1 MRLPP
6 VRCDISGCDAALQV
20 FFFSVA
26 ELSSLRLQ
34 LHLIRP
40 HATGTVEEKNHIQ
53 RKTERECGTQTTAR
67 KNALADIQIL
77 ICL

>member
-1 MRLPP
+1 M
-6 VRCDISGCDAALQV
+6 RCDISGCDAALQV

-40 HATGTVEEKNHIQ
+40 HAMGTVEEKKSHPEKN
-53 RKTERECGTQTTAR
+53 RAR
-67 KNALADIQIL
+67 VLYPDHRM
-77 ICL
+77 